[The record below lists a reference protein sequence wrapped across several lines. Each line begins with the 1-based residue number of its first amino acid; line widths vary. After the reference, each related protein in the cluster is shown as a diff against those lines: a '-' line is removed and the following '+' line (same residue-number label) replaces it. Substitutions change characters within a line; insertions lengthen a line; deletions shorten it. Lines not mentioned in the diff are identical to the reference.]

1 MVGEMALLVE
11 CEVTVRAF
19 HGRREEGRVLSVVT
33 RRGLWGTAPIKK
45 GVLSLHSFDDS
56 VGVCRRIEELK
67 SGR

>member
-1 MVGEMALLVE
+1 MALLVE

-45 GVLSLHSFDDS
+45 GVLSLRNLMLVIGF
-56 VGVCRRIEELK
+56 VV
-67 SGR
+67 

>member
-45 GVLSLHSFDDS
+45 GVLSLWNLMLVIGF
-56 VGVCRRIEELK
+56 VV
-67 SGR
+67 